1 MIELVAFDLDGTLM
15 GEDQV
20 ITPRVRRALAEAQ
33 SQGVIVTLATG
44 RMFSSTVPFAQ
55 SLNIDAPL
63 LCYQGAWIQA
73 LGDPKPRYR
82 ISLPLSITYETLAL
96 ADAQGWH
103 TVFYADGYIFLR
115 ELRYDARF
123 YEALLGENFE
133 LVETWDTVI
142 RRHQPDKILF
152 VGDPAEIPAM
162 GQQLH
167 TRLGEC
173 AEIVQSHAR
182 FVEVGPRNANKGT
195 GLAWLAEQLGIPR
208 ASVMAAGDQENDLAM
223 VRWAGVGVAMGNAA
237 PKVKQAAKWVAPSIE
252 EDGAAVALERFA
264 LKS

>member
-1 MIELVAFDLDGTLM
+1 MIELAVFDLDGTLM

-20 ITPRVRRALAEAQ
+20 ISPRVRRTLAEAQ

-44 RMFSSTVPFAQ
+44 RMFSATAPFAQ
-55 SLNIDAPL
+55 SLNIEAPL

-82 ISLPLSITYETLAL
+82 ISLPLAITYETLAL
-96 ADAQGWH
+96 ADEAGWH

-115 ELRYDARF
+115 ELRYEESF

-133 LVETWDTVI
+133 IVKTWETVI

-162 GQQLH
+162 GQRLH
-167 TRLGEC
+167 THLGGR
-173 AEIVQSHAR
+173 AEIVQSHAQ

-195 GLAWLAEQLGIPR
+195 GLAWLAEQLDIPR
-208 ASVMAAGDQENDLAM
+208 AAVMAAGDQENDLAM

-237 PKVKQAAKWVAPSIE
+237 PKVKRAATWIAPPVE

-264 LKS
+264 LES